1 MKPAMSIC
9 LIVFLV
15 SAAAAQQ
22 TSADSLYKRLG
33 GCDAITAVTD
43 DFIGR
48 LGTDPSVARFFT
60 GHSTDSKQRLRKVT
74 I

>member
-15 SAAAAQQ
+15 SAAAARQ

-48 LGTDPSVARFFT
+48 LGTDPLSPGSLPVTAPTPNSASV
-60 GHSTDSKQRLRKVT
+60 K
-74 I
+74 

>member
-1 MKPAMSIC
+1 MKPAMSI
-9 LIVFLV
+9 

-48 LGTDPSVARFFT
+48 LGTDPLSPGSFRSQ
-60 GHSTDSKQRLRKVT
+60 HRLQTAPPFDRLVPT
-74 I
+74 